1 MSPTPLSR
9 LLVKTL
15 EQEQVNAGGRAACL
29 TLALWNPP
37 IHLPLWVHSWSP
49 KDLSPEAV
57 ATGGQAILS
66 VMISQRPST
75 VTHASDPS
83 IPLGEAGMAN
93 LRLI

>member
-1 MSPTPLSR
+1 MPVAELRALLS
-9 LLVKTL
+9 LSGTHSLGEGT
-15 EQEQVNAGGRAACL
+15 
-29 TLALWNPP
+29 P